1 MKAAT
6 LGFPASPPNRLPIP
20 VPMPDL
26 VAASPGLSI
35 EEVLRHLPDFPIA
48 TTRDRGWTGV
58 TLDVHD
64 SPAPYAGTAQARDHH
79 VIGYCRSGWSR
90 LIQRRAGKT
99 HDGVVSAGMSILLP
113 AGTDSAWDG
122 DLAAT
127 ARLRVPTALLDQ
139 ASEEIGMAMPGRF
152 ELLNIFQTRDPIIE
166 ILAKVLMGELDRA
179 PHPAQGLIAESAS
192 CALAAHL
199 VREYNAYVSAPP
211 PVLPSFDQRTLTRIE
226 HYIDDHIGHSIS
238 LAQLAAIA
246 NVSRFHFARLFK
258 RSTGQTAM
266 AYVEGSRIRK
276 AQELIKRAEL
286 PLSEIALVL
295 GFADQSHFTRRFRRQ
310 VGHTPA
316 AYARNFGARRLPQR
330 VH

>member
-1 MKAAT
+1 MKTSA
-6 LGFPASPPNRLPIP
+6 LGFPPSHSNRLPMP
-20 VPMPDL
+20 VPGL
-26 VAASPGLSI
+26 SATAPGLSI
-35 EEVLRHLPDFPIA
+35 EEVLRHLPDLPVV
-48 TTRDRGWTGV
+48 TTRDRGWAGV

-64 SPAPYAGTAQARDHH
+64 SPTLYSGTVQARDHH
-79 VIGYCRSGWSR
+79 VVGYCRSGWGR

-113 AGTDSAWDG
+113 ADTDSAWDG
-122 DLAAT
+122 GLAST

-139 ASEEIGMAMPGRF
+139 ASEETGMAMTGRF
-152 ELLNIFQTRDPIIE
+152 ELLNIFQTRDRIIE
-166 ILAKVLMGELDRA
+166 MLAKVLMGELDRP
-179 PHPAQGLIAESAS
+179 PHPAQALIAESAS

-211 PVLPSFDQRTLTRIE
+211 PMLPSFDQRTLMRIE

-238 LAQLAAIA
+238 LAQLAAVA
-246 NVSRFHFARLFK
+246 NVSRFHFARVFK

-276 AQELIKRAEL
+276 AQELIRRAEL

-310 VGHTPA
+310 VGYTPA